1 MELKQ
6 DYTTRFDWRKHRL
19 YSSAKVRCGD
29 HCSRRDGRENAM
41 KQVRIFALG
50 FLLNLVVM
58 LISPGNAAAQ
68 TAPTFVGV
76 RTFLSAPYEPDLDKL
91 QADFAVLGVP
101 FDEGTW
107 GQPGERY
114 GPRDMRENSQEYA
127 HDLTEGF
134 YYIDGDRTVL
144 KGKRWVDVGDVI
156 VYPTVPAETG
166 EKITSAVKKILA
178 KKTFPI
184 ILGGDHSIT
193 FPVIRA
199 FDVPLPVVHIDA
211 HLDTWNGAKGNL
223 DHASWVLRMAKLPS
237 VKKIVQLGMR
247 GIAND
252 QEGAA
257 NAKALGT
264 NVVTCEEINR
274 RGVSAAIDAIPR
286 SENIYVTFDVDSM
299 DPTLAPG
306 TGTYEPGGLNFTEID
321 ELMKQI
327 PTKGKLV
334 GLDIVEVN
342 PYRDPSGRTAQTA
355 IRLMVDLLATAF

>member
-1 MELKQ
+1 M
-6 DYTTRFDWRKHRL
+6 RKL
-19 YSSAKVRCGD
+19 TVP
-29 HCSRRDGRENAM
+29 
-41 KQVRIFALG
+41 V
-50 FLLNLVVM
+50 LLVC
-58 LISPGNAAAQ
+58 LIAITLPASVAPQ

-91 QADFAVLGVP
+91 HADFAVLGVP

-114 GPRDMRENSQEYA
+114 GPRDLRENSQEYA

-156 VYPTVPAETG
+156 VYPTVPTETG

-199 FDVPLPVVHIDA
+199 FDVPLTVVHIDA

-223 DHASWVLRMAKLPS
+223 DHASWVLRVAKLPS

-252 QEGAA
+252 QEAAA

-264 NVVTCEEINR
+264 NVVTCEEIHR

-306 TGTYEPGGLNFTEID
+306 TGTYEPGGLNFAEID

-327 PTKGKLV
+327 PSKGKLV

-355 IRLMVDLLATAF
+355 IRLMVDLLAAAF

>member
-1 MELKQ
+1 MRNRTSSVAIICLLLVALPFS
-6 DYTTRFDWRKHRL
+6 TR
-19 YSSAKVRCGD
+19 
-29 HCSRRDGRENAM
+29 
-41 KQVRIFALG
+41 
-50 FLLNLVVM
+50 
-58 LISPGNAAAQ
+58 AQ
-68 TAPTFVGV
+68 TAPTFVGI
-76 RTFLSAPYEPDLDKL
+76 RTFLSAPYQPDLDKL
-91 QADFAVLGVP
+91 NADFAVLGVP

-114 GPRDMRENSQEYA
+114 GPRDLRENSQEYA

-134 YYIDGDRTVL
+134 YYIDGDRTLL

-166 EKITSAVKKILA
+166 QKITEAVKKILA
-178 KKTFPI
+178 KKSFPI

-199 FDVPLPVVHIDA
+199 YDVPLTVVHIDA

-223 DHASWVLRMAKLPS
+223 DHASWVLRVAKLSS
-237 VKKIVQLGMR
+237 VNKIVQLGMR

-252 QEGAA
+252 PEAA
-257 NAKALGT
+257 GNAKALGT
-264 NVVTCEEINR
+264 RIVTGEEIHR
-274 RGVSAAIDAIPR
+274 RGVSSALDAIPQ
-286 SENIYVTFDVDSM
+286 SQNIYVTFDVDSM

-306 TGTYEPGGLNFTEID
+306 TGTLEPGGLSLPEID
-321 ELMKQI
+321 ELMQGI
-327 PTKGKLV
+327 PKKGKLV

-355 IRLMVDLLATAF
+355 IRLLIDLLGAAFH

>member
-1 MELKQ
+1 MRQ
-6 DYTTRFDWRKHRL
+6 F
-19 YSSAKVRCGD
+19 
-29 HCSRRDGRENAM
+29 
-41 KQVRIFALG
+41 RIFVPG
-50 FLLNLVVM
+50 CLVILAV
-58 LISPGNAAAQ
+58 LFVAPKNAGAQ

-91 QADFAVLGVP
+91 KADFAVLGVP

-144 KGKRWVDVGDVI
+144 KGKHWVDVGDVVI
-156 VYPTVPAETG
+156 YPTVAEETNA
-166 EKITSAVKKILA
+166 KITEAVKKILA
-178 KKTFPI
+178 KKAFPI

-193 FPVIRA
+193 FPVVRA
-199 FDVPLPVVHIDA
+199 FDIPLTIVHIDA

-223 DHASWVLRMAKLPS
+223 DHASWVLRVAKLPR
-237 VKKIVQLGMR
+237 VKHITQLGMR

-252 QEGAA
+252 QEAIG
-257 NAKALGT
+257 NARAIHTKI
-264 NVVTCEEINR
+264 VTSEEIHR
-274 RGVSAAIDAIPR
+274 HGVAAAIEAIPQ
-286 SENIYVTFDVDSM
+286 SENIYISFDVDSM

-306 TGTYEPGGLNFTEID
+306 TGTLEPGGLNFAEID
-321 ELMKQI
+321 ELLKGI
-327 PTKGKLV
+327 PSKGKLV

-355 IRLMVDLLATAF
+355 IRLMVDLLGAAFH

>member
-1 MELKQ
+1 M
-6 DYTTRFDWRKHRL
+6 RKWT
-19 YSSAKVRCGD
+19 
-29 HCSRRDGRENAM
+29 NA
-41 KQVRIFALG
+41 ILLLG
-50 FLLNLVVM
+50 TLLVV
-58 LISPGNAAAQ
+58 LPVSTAAQ
-68 TAPTFVGV
+68 TAPTFVGI
-76 RTFLSAPYEPDLDKL
+76 RTFLSAPYQPDLEKL
-91 QADFAVLGVP
+91 NADFAVLGVP

-114 GPRDMRENSQEYA
+114 GPRDLRENSQEYA

-134 YYIDGDRTVL
+134 YYIDGDRTLL

-166 EKITSAVKKILA
+166 QKITDAVKAILA
-178 KKTFPI
+178 KKSFPI

-199 FDVPLPVVHIDA
+199 YDVPLTVVHIDA

-223 DHASWVLRMAKLPS
+223 DHASWVLRVAKLPS

-252 QEGAA
+252 PEAA
-257 NAKALGT
+257 GNAKSLGT
-264 NVVTCEEINR
+264 KVVTSEEIHR
-274 RGVSAAIDAIPR
+274 KGIAAAIDAIPQ

-306 TGTYEPGGLNFTEID
+306 TGTLEPDGLNFREID
-321 ELMKQI
+321 DLMKGI
-327 PTKGKLV
+327 PLKGKLA
-334 GLDIVEVN
+334 VECV
-342 PYRDPSGRTAQTA
+342 RMG
-355 IRLMVDLLATAF
+355 DLLAFAVV

>member
-1 MELKQ
+1 M
-6 DYTTRFDWRKHRL
+6 RKRTNAICVL
-19 YSSAKVRCGD
+19 AMLSAVLPV
-29 HCSRRDGRENAM
+29 ST
-41 KQVRIFALG
+41 
-50 FLLNLVVM
+50 
-58 LISPGNAAAQ
+58 AAQ
-68 TAPTFVGV
+68 TAPTFVGI
-76 RTFLSAPYEPDLDKL
+76 RTFLSAPYQPDLDKL
-91 QADFAVLGVP
+91 SADFAVLGVP

-114 GPRDMRENSQEYA
+114 GPRDLRENSQEYA

-134 YYIDGDRTVL
+134 YYIDGDRTLL

-156 VYPTVPAETG
+156 VYPTVPAETDQ
-166 EKITSAVKKILA
+166 KITDAVKTILA
-178 KKTFPI
+178 KKSFPI

-199 FDVPLPVVHIDA
+199 YDVPLTVVHIDA

-223 DHASWVLRMAKLPS
+223 DHASWVLRVAKLPT

-252 QEGAA
+252 PEAVR

-264 NVVTCEEINR
+264 KIVTSEEIHR
-274 RGVSAAIDAIPR
+274 RGVSAGIDAIPQ

-299 DPTLAPG
+299 DPPLAPG
-306 TGTYEPGGLNFTEID
+306 TGTLEPGGLTFAEID
-321 ELMKQI
+321 ELMQGI
-327 PTKGKLV
+327 PRKGKLV

-355 IRLMVDLLATAF
+355 VRLMVDLLGAEFK